1 MSQPAGDKERGQG
14 LGAAA
19 SWIEGLRFS
28 RALFQHFPLSGSDF
42 SFPVLFPHRPG
53 LHPAHQ
59 GTQGGTGDQ
68 EGDVQ

>member
-28 RALFQHFPLSGSDF
+28 RALFQHFPLSGSGF